1 MTEEKDPYEKSEWCS
16 PADYILRLVHSQGY
30 NTVEGF
36 MGSRWAKPLISVY
49 GEGKIRAYAAQAI
62 EKLRGGG

>member
-1 MTEEKDPYEKSEWCS
+1 VQDHEYEKSDW
-16 PADYILRLVHSQGY
+16 ATLYDYILRLVHSQGY

-36 MGSRWAKPLISVY
+36 MQSRWAKPLITVY
-49 GEGKIRAYAAQAI
+49 GEGKIRAYAAQAV